1 MPETR
6 RRPHASWQAFD
17 DGPDHTSLAPDTN
30 TGWTDAAEQVSDL
43 NDYWGSFEDGGGEYM
58 DISEGGGASLGTSSG
73 LWAHVPTKLRAVI
86 QFSDLLSRVRRR
98 NRAAAAKAAVAATF
112 RSRAASPTCVMVE
125 AEAMGSAIDLE
136 SDANCNLCCTP
147 ADEFVFLACGH
158 EMCRGCL
165 QKHMT
170 KRSAGRF
177 CPSCFARDVITYEM
191 HWVRGAKPTSAQV
204 RAAALHACRLQ
215 PQFAAH
221 SRRACG
227 SAAHFRRRS
236 S

>member
-1 MPETR
+1 M
-6 RRPHASWQAFD
+6 
-17 DGPDHTSLAPDTN
+17 
-30 TGWTDAAEQVSDL
+30 AA
-43 NDYWGSFEDGGGEYM
+43 
-58 DISEGGGASLGTSSG
+58 I
-73 LWAHVPTKLRAVI
+73 
-86 QFSDLLSRVRRR
+86 
-98 NRAAAAKAAVAATF
+98 F
-112 RSRAASPTCVMVE
+112 RSRAASPACVMAE
-125 AEAMGSAIDLE
+125 AEAMGSADDLE

-221 SRRACG
+221 SHGRRRLRPSVVAARRAG
-227 SAAHFRRRS
+227 LRPPRRLVGGLVWTVVMTHTHEA
-236 S
+236 

>member
-43 NDYWGSFEDGGGEYM
+43 NDSWGSFEDGGGEYM

-112 RSRAASPTCVMVE
+112 RSRAASPACVMAE
-125 AEAMGSAIDLE
+125 AEAMGSADDLE

-147 ADEFVFLACGH
+147 APHGA
-158 EMCRGCL
+158 
-165 QKHMT
+165 
-170 KRSAGRF
+170 
-177 CPSCFARDVITYEM
+177 ARNDGNRILLTM
-191 HWVRGAKPTSAQV
+191 
-204 RAAALHACRLQ
+204 
-215 PQFAAH
+215 
-221 SRRACG
+221 
-227 SAAHFRRRS
+227 
-236 S
+236 